1 MPSILANRSVLVW
14 AVLVAATLLSF
25 KTTVLGSAGLVRAV
39 ILVVAFAKVLLV
51 GREFMELRAAP
62 RLMLWAFQLWVPAVC
77 GALLVLFF
85 A

>member
-1 MPSILANRSVLVW
+1 MPSILANRAVLVW

-25 KTTVLGSAGLVRAV
+25 ETTVLGNSGAV

-51 GREFMELRAAP
+51 GREFMELRDAP
-62 RLMLWAFQLWVPAVC
+62 APMLWAFQSWVVAVC
-77 GALLVLFF
+77 GVLLALFF